1 MENTPFILFY
11 NRTQTMDNIKHQ
23 EVLNLIQELQQL
35 GTLKR
40 IATYGMFNTLYLAI
54 SRWIHEDVVV
64 YFENYLEK
72 LDNAILV
79 FNKTEYKIF
88 INRAMLGEIYN
99 LSRWNAEVSPSSREK
114 DKFFNQLFALLN
126 EANLEIIKAG
136 VDEIYDNDPNLLG
149 RGSTLKSLVK
159 LNYNSD
165 LYYIIKDLII
175 SYSSLV
181 MNDELNKLQLVRD
194 STTFMRDTLTTLDSQ
209 VVSYIRSKYAADVY
223 TRTV

>member
-1 MENTPFILFY
+1 
-11 NRTQTMDNIKHQ
+11 MDNIKHQ

-40 IATYGMFNTLYLAI
+40 IATYGMFGTLYLAV
-54 SRWIHEDVVV
+54 SRWVHEDVVV

-79 FNKTEYKIF
+79 FNKTEYKIY
-88 INRAMLGEIYN
+88 INRAILGEIYN
-99 LSRWNAEVSPSSREK
+99 LTRIHADTSPSSREK
-114 DKFFNQLFALLN
+114 EKFFIQFFALLN

-136 VDEIYDNDPNLLG
+136 IDEIYDTDPNLLG
-149 RGSTLKSLVK
+149 RGSTLKSLVR

-165 LYYIIKDLII
+165 LYHIIKDLII

-209 VVSYIRSKYAADVY
+209 VVAYIRSKYASDVY
-223 TRTV
+223 TSTL

>member
-1 MENTPFILFY
+1 
-11 NRTQTMDNIKHQ
+11 MDNIKHQ